1 MTKFLELQPMTPYR
15 ASVMAIDIY
24 PTTEGT
30 KEYFKKTGSLLSDD
44 VFMVTG
50 PITIK
55 RDGDTDWCAA
65 PIIGCN
71 RPIIG
76 FMFIKLDFADRD
88 AYDLF
93 FEVKAEQDY
102 KR

>member
-15 ASVMAIDIY
+15 ASVLSIDVY

-30 KEYFKKTGSLLSDD
+30 KEYFKKTGILLSHD

-50 PITIK
+50 PIVIK
-55 RDGDTDWCAA
+55 HDKGTDWCAA

-88 AYDLF
+88 AYDIF
-93 FEVKAEQDY
+93 FEVKEDH
-102 KR
+102 RR